1 MTPTILPGDL
11 ILVEKVSPIIR
22 RALHI
27 LPASKGDVVFFSAP
41 PRLLQYIEESNI
53 PVPTSE
59 SGRSAQGRNKATADG
74 MKAKA
79 FEEGF
84 LTAQQGVSTEATTET
99 ASVTKAVVEDRNPF
113 HYRNLRPIRS
123 NSLLVK
129 RLQKVSYP
137 ALEETGEFKSGVTVG
152 KEVTPEQ
159 EVKNIKAE
167 KRGPACLTVLGDNP
181 EVSLDSR
188 QWGCLDEELVV
199 GRPVLRVLPLKR
211 FGFI

>member
-11 ILVEKVSPIIR
+11 ILVEKVTPIIR
-22 RALHI
+22 RAIFHI
-27 LPASKGDVVFFSAP
+27 PPASEGGVVFFSAP

-59 SGRSAQGRNKATADG
+59 SSSSAGGKNKVTAD
-74 MKAKA
+74 KTKTKA

-84 LTAQQGVSTEATTET
+84 LTAQQGISTETSKETT
-99 ASVTKAVVEDRNPF
+99 SVTKAVVEDRNPF
-113 HYRNLRPIRS
+113 HYRNLRPIRG

-129 RLQKVSYP
+129 RLQKISYP
-137 ALEETGEFKSGVTVG
+137 ALGKSG
-152 KEVTPEQ
+152 EVTPAGS
-159 EVKNIKAE
+159 EVQGGKNIKAE

-181 EVSLDSR
+181 DVSLDSR
-188 QWGCLDEELVV
+188 QWGCLDEELVI